1 MNQSVKG
8 KSSREHGG
16 KGDKAWVGQAAID
29 ATDETRH
36 EPHEAHWQRRSPLR
50 YVHQSAYARTHT
62 LTQMHAFTQARNF
75 NTTTV
80 IPCKRK

>member
-50 YVHQSAYARTHT
+50 YVHQTAYARTHT
-62 LTQMHAFTQARNF
+62 LTTNARIHTSTQF
-75 NTTTV
+75 
-80 IPCKRK
+80 